1 MGIKNKNKPLDNLT
15 EDEKTIWDASKRI
28 KLPKPI
34 DSVVSWVRLESKL
47 NTDEEKQSAI
57 NILKVRPN
65 LVQLRPVLA
74 VSSIILLL
82 VILPILYLQ
91 LNLVHISTER
101 SEILSHTLPDGSLAQ
116 LNAESALKYKKSGWK
131 SKRNMEIDGEVYFN
145 AEKGQIPFVVN
156 SDNITVTVLGTQ
168 FNIKH
173 RNNIVEVAVNKG
185 KVQVAHKVQDKYV
198 TLSAGQMSRFMDE
211 EPPNKPEALPFANY
225 PSWMGNKL
233 MVYQENLLNVCRE
246 IERRFNVQVQ
256 ISNQEIIDVTVT
268 GVLETDSIESVLS
281 TLAILTQRQYH
292 FEDGIYVIY

>member
-1 MGIKNKNKPLDNLT
+1 MGIKKKNKPLDNLT
-15 EDEKTIWDASKRI
+15 EDEKTIWGASKRI

-34 DSVVSWVRLESKL
+34 DSVVSWARLESKL

-57 NILKVRPN
+57 NILKAHPN

-74 VSSIILLL
+74 VSTIILLL

-91 LNLVHISTER
+91 LNIVHISTER
-101 SEILSHTLPDGSLAQ
+101 GEILSHTLPDGSLAQ

-211 EPPNKPEALPFANY
+211 EPPRQPEALPFANY
-225 PSWMGNKL
+225 PGWMGNKL

-256 ISNQEIIDVTVT
+256 ISNREIVNVTVT